1 MSQTPDP
8 FQDNPG
14 STPPPVSYT
23 APGAMPPPP
32 PGYLPPSPPPAGYLP
47 GAGYA
52 PNPAVSD
59 KLILPAALLCWFLG
73 YFGVH
78 RFYVGKTGS
87 AIAQLILSITIVGLI
102 VSIPWLLIDFIMI
115 VVGSF
120 KDSNGKELK
129 RWT

>member
-1 MSQTPDP
+1 ML
-8 FQDNPG
+8 
-14 STPPPVSYT
+14 VS
-23 APGAMPPPP
+23 GIFW
-32 PGYLPPSPPPAGYLP
+32 G
-47 GAGYA
+47 
-52 PNPAVSD
+52 
-59 KLILPAALLCWFLG
+59 
-73 YFGVH
+73 H